1 MHEMDGEARTGQRT
15 RGRRKQQLTM
25 QTSKVIVQPLIEALS
40 ELVSQVSL
48 IIVQNK
54 AQNKA
59 PPQACGPR

>member
-1 MHEMDGEARTGQRT
+1 
-15 RGRRKQQLTM
+15 
-25 QTSKVIVQPLIEALS
+25 VQPLIEALG

-59 PPQACGPR
+59 PPQELPMCVMGIQVSLSCYSAITDVYVYTLESEAKSFF